1 MTPEQ
6 ELDVVAKIIF
16 GEAWTEAGEDDIP
29 TIEEAFKAVANTM
42 RNRAVAEDSNVYTE
56 ATSPKQYSIYLKP
69 KDPEYPNNADWNTLS
84 SIIASQ
90 PKKWAVARAMAQQAI
105 NGTIEDNTGGATFYY
120 NPKVVENPD
129 FLPRTTWI
137 KDIGNHKF
145 LKDLNETDK
154 YSDQKLQEKLKKI
167 SQKPTQLQT
176 DIVPREEVI
185 PQQNK
190 NILSGTQKQINQQ
203 EEKKQLETFS
213 EKVGQHSRSPLASER
228 FKKALDAWTLT
239 MNPDQKKIVQEYLP
253 EHFEQGVNPSPY
265 NKDFNYSSTLPN
277 QEDLKVAA
285 IQQYPF
291 SQDAQDTALN
301 IKTKYPSEGELALK
315 SGALKTGIAGGVY
328 EEGKAWLEGWVDKLS
343 PDIYDKLPEW
353 MRITLDNIKTK
364 EKVSL
369 KNPDPFVF
377 THELMHSL
385 WGKMMPIGKGE
396 TTIESE
402 ERAVPFID
410 RFNQKWEEA
419 KKQDKTLQRIDN
431 DIQKNYE
438 QGYLNSGA
446 LANERFAFLGSY
458 VGPVGRE
465 AVPSQL
471 RAYYSNVFSLKKPE
485 KHSIDYGEYLGRQP
499 KKELSTIPKLTQSTP
514 MPGVPEIKPIEG
526 IKNPANNLFEGIAI
540 ANKNPFSAK
549 TMLNQ
554 KSINSPFKAF

>member
-176 DIVPREEVI
+176 DIVPRGEVI

-253 EHFEQGVNPSPY
+253 EHFEQETQQQSSLNP
-265 NKDFNYSSTLPN
+265 F
-277 QEDLKVAA
+277 Q
-285 IQQYPF
+285 
-291 SQDAQDTALN
+291 SQ
-301 IKTKYPSEGELALK
+301 
-315 SGALKTGIAGGVY
+315 
-328 EEGKAWLEGWVDKLS
+328 
-343 PDIYDKLPEW
+343 
-353 MRITLDNIKTK
+353 
-364 EKVSL
+364 
-369 KNPDPFVF
+369 
-377 THELMHSL
+377 
-385 WGKMMPIGKGE
+385 
-396 TTIESE
+396 
-402 ERAVPFID
+402 
-410 RFNQKWEEA
+410 
-419 KKQDKTLQRIDN
+419 
-431 DIQKNYE
+431 
-438 QGYLNSGA
+438 
-446 LANERFAFLGSY
+446 
-458 VGPVGRE
+458 
-465 AVPSQL
+465 
-471 RAYYSNVFSLKKPE
+471 
-485 KHSIDYGEYLGRQP
+485 QP
-499 KKELSTIPKLTQSTP
+499 KQQS
-514 MPGVPEIKPIEG
+514 
-526 IKNPANNLFEGIAI
+526 L
-540 ANKNPFSAK
+540 NPFS
-549 TMLNQ
+549 TT
-554 KSINSPFKAF
+554 